1 MIANKLD
8 DFRAKIQASLNSAH
22 LPYKIIAAEE
32 VSSTNDVLKQMAKD
46 GAEEGTALIALRQAA
61 GKGQKGRSF
70 VSLEGGLYMSLL
82 LRPCCPPEEALTL
95 TPTAAI
101 AVCKTIEALTPQKP
115 AIKWVNDI
123 YVDQKKVC
131 GIVCEA
137 CTDFSSH
144 TLKYAVIGIGI
155 NIFSPKGGFPQE
167 LAQIAGALINKEPQ
181 QDTIATFAAELLHQ
195 LHTALQMPKGKIFAL
210 YRTYSM
216 LIGKNVIAHWNGQ
229 KIPGVVMDIA
239 DNFELILQA
248 SDGRLLS
255 LQSGEVTLS
264 DFMK

>member
-1 MIANKLD
+1 MT
-8 DFRAKIQASLNSAH
+8 F
-22 LPYKIIAAEE
+22 
-32 VSSTNDVLKQMAKD
+32 MW
-46 GAEEGTALIALRQAA
+46 
-61 GKGQKGRSF
+61 
-70 VSLEGGLYMSLL
+70 
-82 LRPCCPPEEALTL
+82 
-95 TPTAAI
+95 
-101 AVCKTIEALTPQKP
+101 
-115 AIKWVNDI
+115 IK
-123 YVDQKKVC
+123 KKVC
-131 GIVCEA
+131 GILCEA

-181 QDTIATFAAELLHQ
+181 QDTIATFASELLHQ
-195 LHTALQMPKGKIFAL
+195 LHTALQMPKGKILAL